1 MLAFENAESRL
12 SRGGG
17 GGGDSTTSN
26 VEESDD
32 DGSAATD
39 RALVNIAPVKD
50 TITMMYKKGD
60 DLRQDILTLQLVTVM
75 DRLWKDAGLDLRMM
89 VYKCI
94 ATGITFV
101 LFSTKAL

>member
-12 SRGGG
+12 SRG

-94 ATGITFV
+94 ATGTTLA